1 MRQVRVRDRH
11 DRADWEDLPEDLG
24 LECFRNGYDELVE
37 NPAEEVISEIGL
49 VLVITLGAVF
59 AINVALA
66 ALHVG

>member
-1 MRQVRVRDRH
+1 MRRARLCDRH
-11 DRADWEDLPEDLG
+11 DRADWEDLPEDRG
-24 LECFRNGYDELVE
+24 FECFRDGYDELVE
-37 NPAEEVISEIGL
+37 SPAEEVISEIGL